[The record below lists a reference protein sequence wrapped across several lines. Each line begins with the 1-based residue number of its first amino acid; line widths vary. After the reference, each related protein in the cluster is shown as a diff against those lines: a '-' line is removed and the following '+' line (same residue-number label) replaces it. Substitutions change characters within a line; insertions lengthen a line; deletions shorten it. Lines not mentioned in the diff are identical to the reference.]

1 MPPPTQPQYLIT
13 IYWARE
19 MTFILF
25 HKMCGQLKE
34 FFFKAMETLLGNLYF
49 IDESILESAH
59 WNNKKGKP
67 DIYVLKSETRDKAIV
82 CII

>member
-1 MPPPTQPQYLIT
+1 MY
-13 IYWARE
+13 
-19 MTFILF
+19 
-25 HKMCGQLKE
+25 GQMHD
-34 FFFKAMETLLGNLYF
+34 FFKAMKSLLGNLYF

>member
-1 MPPPTQPQYLIT
+1 MPD
-13 IYWARE
+13 
-19 MTFILF
+19 
-25 HKMCGQLKE
+25 
-34 FFFKAMETLLGNLYF
+34 FFKVMKSLLGNLYF